1 MDRFCR
7 RYQTVGF
14 AFALGLVLV
23 VALRHG
29 HILFNPPALLAWLN
43 ALGPWTAPIFVAIH
57 ILATAV
63 GVPASLLVMVG
74 GARFGLWWG
83 SLWSLLGSTLGAIA
97 AFWVARYLLQGWFRR
112 RFNRHKLLYRID
124 QLMDTH
130 GVNCVLAVRFAPL
143 SPFNLVNF
151 LFGLTTVPVTAYGL
165 GTLIGIA
172 PGTVAYTW
180 LGVAGLEAIEGRGLW
195 SLTWALGFLAVL
207 SLVPLYLQRRAGR
220 RSS

>member
-1 MDRFCR
+1 MRRFSR
-7 RYQTVGF
+7 RYKF
-14 AFALGLVLV
+14 LWLGLGLGILLV
-23 VALRHG
+23 VAIRHG
-29 HILFNPPALLAWLN
+29 HLLFNPQALFAWLE
-43 ALGPWTAPIFVAIH
+43 ALGPWTVPVFVAVH
-57 ILATAV
+57 IVATAV
-63 GVPASLLVMVG
+63 GIPGSLLVIVG

-112 RFNRHKLLYRID
+112 RFARHKLLYRLD
-124 QLMDTH
+124 QIMDTH

-151 LFGLTTVPVTAYGL
+151 LFGLTTVPVTAYAL
-165 GTLIGIA
+165 GTLVGIA

-180 LGVAGLEAIEGRGLW
+180 IGLAGLEAIEGRGLCQ
-195 SLTWALGFLAVL
+195 LTWALSFLALL
-207 SLVPLYLQRRAGR
+207 SLVPLYLRRRSTR